1 MVLASANP
9 GTTSGR
15 ARARLVKLFD
25 RGTIGPATPGGP
37 HGVDVARGDVLGN
50 SAVAFATEPSRR
62 GGAIG
67 VADCRRIADAIDHG
81 VRDGQPVVGLW
92 HSGGARIDEGVAALH
107 GVGSVFSAMVR
118 ASGRVPQISV
128 VLGPAAGGAAYGP
141 ALTDI
146 VIMTTAACIFVT
158 GPDVVREVT
167 GEHVDMERLGGSEP
181 HSRKSGVAHIISPDD
196 RSALETARLL
206 VDVLGRPGLLEPD
219 SVADVD
225 LLRYLPGDRGR
236 PGDAQGLVDALLDRP
251 GIELHARWAP
261 NVVTSLGRFGG
272 RAVGVVANNPDR
284 LGGCIDGA
292 GADKAARFVRMCD
305 AFGLP
310 VIVVVDVPGHLPG
323 LGEEWDGIVRRG
335 AKLLHAFAEAV
346 VPTVTLVTRKAYGG
360 AYIALNSRALGAT
373 AVLAWPDAEIAML
386 GAPAAVD
393 LLHRQTLAAA
403 APGERERL
411 RDELIRCHRANGGG
425 LGRAFAAGVVDE
437 VVPPSKTRS
446 RIARVLAGAP
456 AARGVHTNIPL

>member
-1 MVLASANP
+1 LFDP
-9 GTTSGR
+9 GT
-15 ARARLVKLFD
+15 
-25 RGTIGPATPGGP
+25 IEPATPGGP
-37 HGVDVARGDVLGN
+37 RGVDVARGDVLGN
-50 SAVAFATEPSRR
+50 PAVAFATEPSLR

-67 VADCRRIADAIDHG
+67 VVDCRRIVDAIDDG
-81 VRDGQPVVGLW
+81 VRKGRPVVGLW
-92 HSGGARIDEGVAALH
+92 HSGGARIDEGMAALD

-146 VIMTTAACIFVT
+146 IIMTGAGRIFVT
-158 GPDVVREVT
+158 GPDVVRQVT
-167 GEHVDMERLGGSEP
+167 GERVEMERLGGTEP
-181 HSRKSGVAHIISPDD
+181 HSRKSGLAHVISSGD
-196 RSALETARLL
+196 RSAIETARDL
-206 VDVLGRPGLLEPD
+206 VDVLGRPGILEPD
-219 SVADVD
+219 TVADVD
-225 LLRYLPGDRGR
+225 LLRYLPGNPGR
-236 PGDAQGLVDALLDRP
+236 GDAQGLVDALLDRP

-261 NVVTSLGRFGG
+261 NVVTALGRFGG

-323 LGEEWDGIVRRG
+323 VGQEWDGIVRRG
-335 AKLLHAFAEAV
+335 AKLVHAFAETV

-393 LLHRQTLAAA
+393 LLHRRTLAATP
-403 APGERERL
+403 PGERERR
-411 RDELIRCHRANGGG
+411 RDELIRGHRANGGG
-425 LGRAFAAGVVDE
+425 LGQAFAAGAVDE
-437 VVPPSKTRS
+437 VVAPGKTRS
-446 RIARVLAGAP
+446 RIARILADTP